1 MATLPTSQSSNRQ
14 GNSGGIRNAGNGLDV
29 GNDAIARMARE
40 DSHWFAAAV
49 VVLSLVLFLALP
61 LAVLIAVDTMRL
73 KAEVRAELR
82 QMKILKAELKEKQ

>member
-1 MATLPTSQSSNRQ
+1 MGDRVNQCPL
-14 GNSGGIRNAGNGLDV
+14 
-29 GNDAIARMARE
+29 
-40 DSHWFAAAV
+40 FAAAV